1 MMNGKPIN
9 STKIQFFPGVND
21 ARGQQDKT
29 HPDPPLQMGS
39 HTEPGSLQRVE
50 SKARDQG
57 KQLDARLGSGE
68 GNHGEIIEV
77 ANAGLNQK
85 AYKAS
90 KATKGSFSNKISSA
104 NPIQSPEEED

>member
-1 MMNGKPIN
+1 
-9 STKIQFFPGVND
+9 
-21 ARGQQDKT
+21 
-29 HPDPPLQMGS
+29 MGS
-39 HTEPGSLQRVE
+39 QTEPESLQRAR

-57 KQLDARLGSGE
+57 KQLGASLGSDE

-77 ANAGLNQK
+77 ANAGLSQK

-90 KATKGSFSNKISSA
+90 RASKGSFSNKISSA